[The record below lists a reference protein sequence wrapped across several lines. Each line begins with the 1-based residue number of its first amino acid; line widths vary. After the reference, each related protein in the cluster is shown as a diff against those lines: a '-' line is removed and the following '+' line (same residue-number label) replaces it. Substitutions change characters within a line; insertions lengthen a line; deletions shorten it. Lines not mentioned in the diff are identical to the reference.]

1 MTEAAKENKDGKFT
15 TEDYAL
21 LQSKFL
27 AVHDAYMQ
35 LVQYVRDVQVK
46 KTGNKPLA
54 LGAIAAQLVV
64 DDLDMTVRVLK
75 AEGANWSTLMDL
87 EHQEFL
93 DKDQDVLIA
102 AGVLG
107 AAEY

>member
-1 MTEAAKENKDGKFT
+1 
-15 TEDYAL
+15 
-21 LQSKFL
+21 
-27 AVHDAYMQ
+27 
-35 LVQYVRDVQVK
+35 
-46 KTGNKPLA
+46 
-54 LGAIAAQLVV
+54 
-64 DDLDMTVRVLK
+64 LK